1 MAQSLQFFRRIMLL
15 LNITVCV
22 FLAWVFGMTPVL
34 AARQSDGVAFTQ
46 NLSALPAKPWT
57 LTAAILSMAAL
68 IVVGVLRRR
77 SYHFVGWTEPL
88 FALCVIFAL
97 HLDYNGLLLYVVVD
111 LIDGLHGRTRCRF
124 LGVMTALFLLTGLGA
139 LAGSAAHGSV
149 FGISAVFLTCTRGSF
164 CRARWICWVHCTL
177 SCSWCT
183 WWCSSGRGPR
193 KISAIRRLNGELEQ
207 ANDRLSVM
215 NEQLKDLRRRE

>member
-57 LTAAILSMAAL
+57 LTVAILSMAAL

-111 LIDGLHGRTRCRF
+111 LIRRLARQNASPVSRRHDGAVPADRF
-124 LGVMTALFLLTGLGA
+124 GC

-149 FGISAVFLTCTRGSF
+149 FGISAVF
-164 CRARWICWVHCTL
+164 
-177 SCSWCT
+177 
-183 WWCSSGRGPR
+183 
-193 KISAIRRLNGELEQ
+193 
-207 ANDRLSVM
+207 
-215 NEQLKDLRRRE
+215 

>member
-46 NLSALPAKPWT
+46 NLSSLPAKPWT
-57 LTAAILSMAAL
+57 LTVAILSMAAL

-77 SYHFVGWTEPL
+77 SYHFVGWAEPL

-97 HLDYNGLLLYVVVD
+97 HH
-111 LIDGLHGRTRCRF
+111 HGGRPRSERGFSQARISERTGKC
-124 LGVMTALFLLTGLGA
+124 A
-139 LAGSAAHGSV
+139 
-149 FGISAVFLTCTRGSF
+149 
-164 CRARWICWVHCTL
+164 
-177 SCSWCT
+177 
-183 WWCSSGRGPR
+183 
-193 KISAIRRLNGELEQ
+193 
-207 ANDRLSVM
+207 
-215 NEQLKDLRRRE
+215 